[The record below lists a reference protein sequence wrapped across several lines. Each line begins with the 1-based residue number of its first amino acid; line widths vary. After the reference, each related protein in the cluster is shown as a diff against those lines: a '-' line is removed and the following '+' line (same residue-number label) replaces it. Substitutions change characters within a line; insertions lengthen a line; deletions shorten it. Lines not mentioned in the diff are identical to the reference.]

1 MDNDVRTQK
10 TAMNY
15 FGQVKKVYK
24 GMVKCVRLG
33 KITENRRREGHRRH
47 GLMKAIKVEYIR
59 TKRVV
64 HLHKYRHVLPCLSET
79 FIVGAQ

>member
-1 MDNDVRTQK
+1 
-10 TAMNY
+10 MNY
-15 FGQVKKVYK
+15 FGQVNKVYK
-24 GMVKCVRLG
+24 GMVKGVMLS

-64 HLHKYRHVLPCLSET
+64 GL
-79 FIVGAQ
+79 